1 MNNQIMKK
9 NTIYGITLLALTIT
23 GCVPRLPTPPVVQEQ
38 NTTHRAMWEDTS
50 GAEEHYSLKPEPYS
64 LESGQ
69 KDPELLGPQ
78 STIKH
83 ALVNSETV
91 EPGTSDTTEA
101 TGSEFVPREEPK
113 SQNTV
118 QVMTRSKCIELIG
131 QAKYDLY
138 TKQFGSET
146 AALRKCTILQRLQ
159 H

>member
-1 MNNQIMKK
+1 MKK
-9 NTIYGITLLALTIT
+9 NIVYGMTFLAFMIT

-38 NTTHRAMWEDTS
+38 NTTHRAMWKDTS

-78 STIKH
+78 STIKR
-83 ALVNSETV
+83 ALINNEGV
-91 EPGTSDTTEA
+91 ESTASDTTETTDTA
-101 TGSEFVPREEPK
+101 FLPREEPK
-113 SQNTV
+113 RQTTA

-146 AALRKCTILQRLQ
+146 AALRKCIILQRLQ